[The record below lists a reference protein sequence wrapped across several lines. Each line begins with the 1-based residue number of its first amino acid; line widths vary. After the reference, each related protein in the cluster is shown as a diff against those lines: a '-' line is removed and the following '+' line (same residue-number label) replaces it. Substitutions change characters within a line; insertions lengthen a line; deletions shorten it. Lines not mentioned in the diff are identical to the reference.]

1 MATGYGPFN
10 GFNDGSTAG
19 KAAPCALAIKAIN
32 PSAADGV
39 YWINLPGVG
48 PKQTY
53 CIMSSSYDGGG
64 WMMAMKATRGT
75 TFQYDSTYWTA
86 VNTLNPTQ
94 TNQNDGDAKFD
105 VMNYYPAKDM
115 LARWP
120 DITTSNGGSI
130 TGLGA
135 HIWLQNNITG
145 SHSLGT
151 LASGVDNGR
160 ITPIRFF
167 SGSSKLFIKDAKTY
181 DGWQSGIF
189 SSQSDVRFYGF
200 NFLNTP
206 AWAGSRWGFGWNE
219 NGGGLYPNGD
229 MGSDDVFG
237 GIGMKT
243 ITWGSGTNGYSAGDA
258 ISCCQDS
265 TGLNRS
271 ARVEVYIR

>member
-1 MATGYGPFN
+1 MATGYGPFIRYK
-10 GFNDGSTAG
+10 DGSSAAR
-19 KAAPCALAIKAIN
+19 AAPCALAIKEITSTTTN
-32 PSAADGV
+32 GV
-39 YWINLPGVG
+39 YWIDLPVVG
-48 PKQTY
+48 PTQIY
-53 CIMSSSYDGGG
+53 CIMDSAYDGGG

-86 VNTLNPTQ
+86 VNTLNPAE
-94 TNQNDGDAKFD
+94 TNQNDGDAKFN

-130 TGLGA
+130 AGLGA

-151 LASGVDNGR
+151 LASGVNAGR

-167 SGSSKLFIKDAKTY
+167 SGSSKLFIQDAKTWN
-181 DGWQSGIF
+181 GWQSGIF